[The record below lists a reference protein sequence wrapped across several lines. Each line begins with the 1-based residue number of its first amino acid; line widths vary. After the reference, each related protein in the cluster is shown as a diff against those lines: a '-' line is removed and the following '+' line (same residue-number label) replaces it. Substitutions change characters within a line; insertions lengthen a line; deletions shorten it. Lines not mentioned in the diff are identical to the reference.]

1 LLAQILYYTKK
12 KGANMTATMNISEKL
27 YNQANETAR
36 LMGLSNMQFF
46 EIAIRQYIREQK
58 AQNINKVFSLREK
71 KEDDTLP
78 PLVKSMLGAFKTADT
93 ENMSLYYKD
102 EINAAKE
109 ERFRKKGLID

>member
-1 LLAQILYYTKK
+1 
-12 KGANMTATMNISEKL
+12 MTATMNISEKL